1 MGTRIQNLANNFT
14 TAGIVK
20 AAAINDASVSAIT
33 AIPSGLGGALTL
45 IKSVTASASA
55 TISFVDGTDGVVL
68 DGTYSSYIFKFIDI
82 HPETDDTH
90 LQFNFSTDGGSNYNV
105 TKTTT
110 AFRAY
115 HDEADTATILQYQ
128 TGDDLAQS
136 TSFQRLS
143 LGGLGNDNDQSTC
156 GYLKLF
162 NPSSTTFVKHFIA
175 RSNIAAQDNF
185 SLEGYVAGYGNTTS
199 AVNAVQFSISS
210 GNIDD
215 GIIKLYGVS

>member
-68 DGTYSSYIFKFIDI
+68 DDTYKSYVFKFINI
-82 HPETDDTH
+82 HPETDSANFT
-90 LQFNFSTDGGSNYNV
+90 FNMSTDAGSNYNV

-110 AFRAY
+110 VFRAY
-115 HDEADTATILQYQ
+115 HTEDDTATAIEYL
-128 TGDDLAQS
+128 TGEDLAQS
-136 TSFQRLS
+136 TAFQIIS
-143 LGGLGNDNDQSTC
+143 GAVGNGADENVS
-156 GYLKLF
+156 GSMSLF
-162 NPSSTTFVKHFIA
+162 NPSSTTYVKHFITNTQKTHSA
-175 RSNIAAQDNF
+175 DYSINDF
-185 SLEGYVAGYGNTTS
+185 VAGYANTTS
-199 AVNAVQFSISS
+199 AVDAIQFKFSS

-215 GIIKLYGVS
+215 GIIKMYGVS

>member
-68 DGTYSSYIFKFIDI
+68 DGTYLSYVFKFINVR
-82 HPETDDTH
+82 PTDNFRLLT
-90 LQFNFSTDGGSNYNV
+90 FNMSTDGGSNYNV

-110 AFRAY
+110 LFRAY
-115 HDEADTATILQYQ
+115 QNEAGTDTTLAYE
-128 TGDDLAQS
+128 TGFDLAQS
-136 TSFQRLS
+136 TGFAQLT
-143 LGGLGNDNDQSTC
+143 GTYIGNGADESTS
-156 GYLKLF
+156 GELTIY
-162 NPSSTTFVKHFIA
+162 NPSSSTFVKHFIC
-175 RSNIAAQDNF
+175 RSNTYDSDDYSVDGF
-185 SLEGYVAGYGNTTS
+185 TAGYGNTTS
-199 AVNAVQFSISS
+199 AVNAVQFKMNT